1 MFYQFESVFILSS
14 FNGSLGFPKTKIP
27 CLHSNFHSQI
37 VLLHRLYQPPSLT
50 RYAQA
55 VPGQMVAKAMLC
67 FNNKIVPFLAVF
79 FFFFFELFLLT
90 SCARAETRLVLGCIN
105 GVISDFLFY
114 NRATVRDITYALS
127 AGCGSTGYRENNM
140 FLFTVGDFNV
150 ARYIDD
156 ETSSASILPS
166 STGFYALALFTWW
179 WILLL

>member
-1 MFYQFESVFILSS
+1 MVLSFIWALYAAD
-14 FNGSLGFPKTKIP
+14 P
-27 CLHSNFHSQI
+27 
-37 VLLHRLYQPPSLT
+37 HRV
-50 RYAQA
+50 
-55 VPGQMVAKAMLC
+55 VPGQMVAKAMMC
-67 FNNKIVPFLAVF
+67 FNNKIRSCRYIHDVMRAYRLTQSGNLNVPPEATDVF
-79 FFFFFELFLLT
+79 CNGPCL
-90 SCARAETRLVLGCIN
+90 AETRLVLGCIN

-140 FLFTVGDFNV
+140 LLFTVGDFNV

-166 STGFYALALFTWW
+166 LTGFYALALFMWW